1 MPIIARP
8 NRDALSRGLDIYRD
22 TMRPFVLRCLEMVP
36 GAPDEVIRR
45 ILPPR
50 QIEDFDRDRQRAADL
65 ASAIDV
71 NLFPK
76 LGRAYWGMV
85 FQSRF
90 NGNSLAQEH
99 MTKIKH
105 ARNEVAH
112 PPTADLT
119 TGYAREHLGLI
130 SALLGRI
137 GAFEEQRA
145 VEDLINRDD
154 DAPSSPRPDP
164 LQPPP
169 ASEYHVYTDIPT
181 RRSRVHRADCQYY
194 RNRKEDTLDDNYWHG
209 PYSSIEAA
217 SEANISDPDTR
228 WDALPCGHCRP

>member
-50 QIEDFDRDRQRAADL
+50 QIEDFDRHRQRTADL

-76 LGRAYWGMV
+76 LVRAYWGIV
-85 FQSRF
+85 FQSQF
-90 NGNSLAQEH
+90 NGNSVAQEH

-105 ARNEVAH
+105 GPERGGPSASGGSDNRVRQRTSWAH
-112 PPTADLT
+112 K
-119 TGYAREHLGLI
+119 R
-130 SALLGRI
+130 
-137 GAFEEQRA
+137 
-145 VEDLINRDD
+145 
-154 DAPSSPRPDP
+154 PSWT
-164 LQPPP
+164 
-169 ASEYHVYTDIPT
+169 HWCI
-181 RRSRVHRADCQYY
+181 
-194 RNRKEDTLDDNYWHG
+194 
-209 PYSSIEAA
+209 
-217 SEANISDPDTR
+217 
-228 WDALPCGHCRP
+228 